1 MSLSFLKAARVFS
14 VAAIAVFA
22 VLSSRSHA
30 QTDAETILARLNALG
45 PKERLDALVAGA
57 RGEGVLEWY
66 GSLQAADVREILD
79 LFKKRYPFIE
89 VRYTRGGGT
98 NVVGRAL
105 TERKAGADRAD
116 MIAGRGSLH
125 DTLMKAGMVAKNL
138 TPVRRDIREGF
149 MDATGAF
156 LGMYSYTLVPGYN
169 TKLVPAA
176 QTPASYRDLLDPA
189 WKNQM
194 AMDYEGY
201 DWLAGML
208 DLMGEAKGLEFA
220 RAMARQGVRLQRG
233 HTLLTQL
240 MAAGEFKLIVDGY
253 NYQVQTFKEKGVPV
267 DYVVTDPMIMKEPS
281 GIWILKRAPHPHA
294 AALLIDLLFSREV
307 QQIFAGQNRLAARKD
322 MDWNFGGK
330 RIGRIH
336 ILSAE
341 QWGPKYDRLVKQFG
355 EIFRPGG

>member
-1 MSLSFLKAARVFS
+1 MLSRV
-14 VAAIAVFA
+14 
-22 VLSSRSHA
+22 
-30 QTDAETILARLNALG
+30 NALA
-45 PKERLDALVAGA
+45 PKDRQDVLVAGA
-57 RGEGVLEWY
+57 RSEGVLEWY
-66 GSLQAADVREILD
+66 GSLQAADVRELLD

-116 MIAGRGSLH
+116 MIMGRGSLH

-138 TPVRRDIREGF
+138 TPVRRDIRDGF
-149 MDATGAF
+149 MDSAGAF
-156 LGMYSYTLVPGYN
+156 FGTYTYSLVPGYN
-169 TKLVPAA
+169 TKLVPAS
-176 QTPASYRDLLDPA
+176 QVPASYRDLLDPA

-253 NYQVQTFKEKGVPV
+253 NYQLQTFKEKGVPV
-267 DYVVTDPMIMKEPS
+267 DYVVTVTDPMILKEPS
-281 GIWILKRAPHPHA
+281 GIWILKRAPHPHG
-294 AALLIDLLFSREV
+294 AALLVDLLFSREV
-307 QQIFAGQNRLAARKD
+307 QQIFVGQNRLAARKD

-330 RIGRIH
+330 RVGKIH

>member
-1 MSLSFLKAARVFS
+1 MSLYFLTAARLFCI
-14 VAAIAVFA
+14 AAAVFA
-22 VLSSRSHA
+22 ILSSRCYA
-30 QTDAETILARLNALG
+30 QTDAEATLARLNALA
-45 PKERLDALVAGA
+45 PKERQDALVAGA
-57 RGEGVLEWY
+57 RSEGVLEWY
-66 GSLQAADVREILD
+66 GSQQAADVREILD
-79 LFKKRYPFIE
+79 LFKRRYPFVE

-116 MIAGRGSLH
+116 MIAGRGNLH
-125 DTLMKAGMVAKNL
+125 DALMKAGMVAKNL
-138 TPVRRDIREGF
+138 TPVRREIRDGF
-149 MDATGAF
+149 MDAAGAF
-156 LGMYSYTLVPGYN
+156 LGTYSYSLSPGYN
-169 TKLVPAA
+169 TKLVQAA
-176 QTPASYRDLLDPA
+176 QAPVTYRDLLDPA

-194 AMDYEGY
+194 AMDYEAY
-201 DWLAGML
+201 DWLAGVQDIL
-208 DLMGEAKGLEFA
+208 GEKSGLEFA

-253 NYQVQTFKEKGVPV
+253 NYQLQTFKEKGVPV
-267 DYVVTDPMIMKEPS
+267 DYVVTDPMILKEPS

-294 AALLIDLLFSREV
+294 AALLVDLLFSREV
-307 QQIFAGQNRLAARKD
+307 QQIFAGQNRLAARND

-330 RIGRIH
+330 RLGKVH